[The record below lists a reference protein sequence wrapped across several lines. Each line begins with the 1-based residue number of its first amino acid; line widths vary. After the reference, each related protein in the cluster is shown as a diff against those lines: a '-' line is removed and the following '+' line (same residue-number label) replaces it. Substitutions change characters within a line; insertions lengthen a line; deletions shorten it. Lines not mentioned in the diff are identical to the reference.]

1 MIENLLLALTMSSC
15 MSTKPTEAGSVK
27 EGSYVMIDGE
37 PCKVVEVEKS
47 KTGKHG
53 SAKVRI
59 VGIGVF
65 DNVKRTLIVPA
76 DAQVEVPIIE
86 KFVAQVV
93 ARVGDS
99 WQLMDLRNY
108 STFEVG
114 PDQMEEEV
122 KGRIEPGVE
131 VEVWDIAGRRRII
144 RVR

>member
-1 MIENLLLALTMSSC
+1 
-15 MSTKPTEAGSVK
+15 MSTKPAEAGSIK

-76 DAQVEVPIIE
+76 DAQVEIPIIE

-93 ARVGDS
+93 AKVGDS

-108 STFEVG
+108 TTFEIS
-114 PDQMEEEV
+114 PNQIEEDV
-122 KGRIEPGVE
+122 RNKLEPGVE
-131 VEVWDIAGRRRII
+131 VEVWEIAGRRRIVRI
-144 RVR
+144 R

>member
-1 MIENLLLALTMSSC
+1 
-15 MSTKPTEAGSVK
+15 MSTKPAEAGELK

-59 VGIGVF
+59 VGVGVF

-76 DAQVEVPIIE
+76 DAQVEIPIIQ

-93 ARVGDS
+93 AKVGES
-99 WQLMDLRNY
+99 WQLMDLRDY
-108 STFEVG
+108 STFEV
-114 PDQMEEEV
+114 PSSQVEEDLRQ
-122 KGRIEPGVE
+122 KLEPGQE
-131 VEVWDIAGRRRII
+131 VEVWDIVGRRKIVRI
-144 RVR
+144 R

>member
-1 MIENLLLALTMSSC
+1 
-15 MSTKPTEAGSVK
+15 MSTKPAEAGSIK

-76 DAQVEVPIIE
+76 DAQVEIPIIE

-93 ARVGDS
+93 AKVGDS

-108 STFEVG
+108 TTFEVS
-114 PDQMEEEV
+114 PNQIEEDIRN
-122 KGRIEPGVE
+122 KLEPGVE
-131 VEVWDIAGRRRII
+131 VEVWEIAGRRRIMRI
-144 RVR
+144 R

>member
-1 MIENLLLALTMSSC
+1 
-15 MSTKPTEAGSVK
+15 MSTKPAEAGSIK

-76 DAQVEVPIIE
+76 DAQVEIPIIE

-93 ARVGDS
+93 AKVGDS

-108 STFEVG
+108 TTFEVA
-114 PDQMEEEV
+114 PNQIEEDV
-122 KGRIEPGVE
+122 RNKLEPGVE
-131 VEVWDIAGRRRII
+131 VEVWEIAGRRRIVRI
-144 RVR
+144 R